1 MKSRLFKCVFLL
13 LSVVLVAA
21 CNKEQWK
28 ETVQTDV
35 QIRVKNN
42 TVSFGANVLTIDT
55 LIISLESLS
64 LDGQRLQAE
73 NIHLTSAVNSTY
85 TLVGNTSQVSSF
97 SVPQGTYETF
107 QLTSKFGGT
116 NPSIT
121 IIGEYSQPS
130 GTVKKVFLELAY
142 NEYLLQDMVNSNS
155 ISIDKDNPGI
165 ITISIDTEIMFD
177 NLNPSYW
184 NAANQSN
191 INGQNGIEISNSNNS
206 DLFNQI
212 IPKVGESVSYKYD

>member
-1 MKSRLFKCVFLL
+1 VFLL

>member
-1 MKSRLFKCVFLL
+1 M
-13 LSVVLVAA
+13 AA
-21 CNKEQWK
+21 CNKDQWK
-28 ETVQTDV
+28 ETVQTEV
-35 QIRVKNN
+35 QIRVENN

-73 NIHLTSAVNSTY
+73 NIHLTSAVNSSY

-97 SVPQGTYETF
+97 AVPQGTYETF
-107 QLTSKFGGT
+107 QLTSKFGGA

-121 IIGEYSQPS
+121 IIGEYAQPS
-130 GTVKKVFLELAY
+130 GDVKKVFLELAY

-155 ISIDKDNPGI
+155 ISIDKDNPGK

-184 NAANQSN
+184 NSASQSN
-191 INGQNGIEISNSNNS
+191 INGQNGIAISNSNNS

>member
-206 DLFNQI
+206 DLLTRLFQ
-212 IPKVGESVSYKYD
+212 K